1 MKHSNICIISATEV
15 QENKESKSGK
25 CEIKYEEIIA
35 GNAPHLK
42 EEIDWLPWQLSW

>member
-1 MKHSNICIISATEV
+1 MCYRSAREQV
-15 QENKESKSGK
+15 RNQK

-42 EEIDWLPWQLSW
+42 EEID